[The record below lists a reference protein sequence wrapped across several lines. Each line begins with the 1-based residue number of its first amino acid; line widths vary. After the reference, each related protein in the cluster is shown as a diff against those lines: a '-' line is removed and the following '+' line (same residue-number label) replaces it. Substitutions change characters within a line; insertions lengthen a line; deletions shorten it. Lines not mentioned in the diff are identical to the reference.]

1 MSNETRVMAVK
12 LPDEVYKAIHHR
24 AVDEQRPVRSIV
36 IEALERFLSQQE
48 GKGK

>member
-24 AVDEQRPVRSIV
+24 AVDE
-36 IEALERFLSQQE
+36 EKE
-48 GKGK
+48 